1 MKTKIHI
8 LYLLSVLCFQ
18 PCITQQMQANLTK
31 IENYTKGELEIKVG
45 TFGSKTPISV
55 GKIIEDG
62 TIHFNFPELD
72 LNAMAEN
79 EEAYFFSMR
88 KMDRIV
94 GLFVCHD
101 KEVAENAE
109 NVGAIEVRNFFLYK
123 YGQIVGEI
131 RPGTQKEML
140 DNDFAIGSTISW
152 FYSDGDGEVKAT
164 CITYEDDENAQ
175 DGLDRNNIRNKT
187 SYDISFKEGW
197 NIVEHKLIEKKDMT
211 IDGYSFSRRLIEEKT
226 SATKIP
232 NTINWYLN
240 YTANDELL
248 EIEHQL
254 YMQTPITKEQY
265 ENWLPKKIGNLKRT
279 NYEIGKTLERM
290 PTLNNIE
297 LLFEKGS
304 KKTTVTIVDCAN
316 NKEAAGVYTLI
327 QDMTSREWKDKTD
340 TGYRSAKK
348 MDDTPVM
355 IDYNEKEAKTKL
367 SYNANARFI
376 IKAEATNVDPE
387 ELWAYLKTLKI
398 EALSKK

>member
-1 MKTKIHI
+1 MKTK
-8 LYLLSVLCFQ
+8 LLIAVLFISIIAEAQ
-18 PCITQQMQANLTK
+18 ITKSETDLPK
-31 IENYTKGELEIKVG
+31 IENYTKGELEIKVE
-45 TFGSKTPISV
+45 TFGSKTPIPV
-55 GKIIEDG
+55 GKITEDG
-62 TIHFNFPELD
+62 AIHFNFSKLD

-123 YGQIVGEI
+123 YGQIVGEM
-131 RPGTQKEML
+131 RPGTQKEIL

-152 FYSDGDGEVKAT
+152 FYSDGDGKVKAT
-164 CITYEDDENAQ
+164 CITYEDDVNAQ

-197 NIVEHKLIEKKDMT
+197 NIVEHKLLETKEIEDDNGKFK
-211 IDGYSFSRRLIEEKT
+211 RRLIEEKT
-226 SATKIP
+226 SVNKMP

-254 YMQTPITKEQY
+254 YIQTPIAKEEY
-265 ENWLPKKIGNLKRT
+265 ENWMPKKLGNLKRT
-279 NYEIGKTLERM
+279 AYEIGKTLERM

-297 LLFEKGS
+297 LLFEKGNE
-304 KKTTVTIVDCAN
+304 KATVTIVDCAN
-316 NKEAAGVYTLI
+316 NKDAASVYTLML
-327 QDMTSREWKDKTD
+327 DMTSRDWKDDTE
-340 TGYRSAKK
+340 TGYSSASK
-348 MDDTPVM
+348 MDDTRVM
-355 IDYNEKEAKTKL
+355 TVYNENEVKTTL
-367 SYNANARFI
+367 NYNTNGRFM
-376 IKAEATNVDPE
+376 IKAEATNIKPE
-387 ELWAYLKTLKI
+387 ELWESLKTLNI
-398 EALSKK
+398 ENLAKQ